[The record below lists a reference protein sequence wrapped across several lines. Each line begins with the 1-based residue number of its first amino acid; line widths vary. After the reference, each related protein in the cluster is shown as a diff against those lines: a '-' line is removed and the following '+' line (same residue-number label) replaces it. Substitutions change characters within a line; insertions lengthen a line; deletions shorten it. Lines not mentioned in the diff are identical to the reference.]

1 MAGQTTNGWAVPSP
15 AGVPTIAVGNQKGG
29 TGKTTATIN
38 LSAAL
43 AQEGN
48 SVLAIDMDPQG
59 DLTNGLGFGEAPE
72 DEPENPKHGLP
83 NITET
88 DDANLLD
95 LLADHRRAKDIPI
108 EDLIIH
114 QDGHDHLSYDL
125 VPSHKD
131 MSLARDWMAKSNSRD
146 ALKKEL
152 AAMTERG
159 VEYDYIVIDCPPDLS
174 VLTDA
179 AFIAARNVLIAAQ
192 THATS
197 RNALDQLIEQIEDV
211 EEIDDTEMAIVGL
224 FANMHRQDGQ
234 SAKFLKK
241 FEDEWEARV
250 PFFKLNMAV
259 AIQRAWDYGQDIYTW
274 EDANDQSTERETFR
288 EMADGVKE
296 AFGQLQPKEA

>member
-1 MAGQTTNGWAVPSP
+1 MAGQATNGWAVPSP

-43 AQEGN
+43 AEDGN

-59 DLTNGLGFGEAPE
+59 DLTNGLGLGEAPE
-72 DEPENPKHGLP
+72 DEPDNPKHDLP
-83 NITET
+83 NVTET
-88 DDANLLD
+88 DEANLLD
-95 LLADHRRAKDIPI
+95 LLADHRRAEDVPL

-114 QDGHDHLSYDL
+114 ADDYDHLNYDI

-152 AAMTERG
+152 AAMTDRG
-159 VEYDYIVIDCPPDLS
+159 VEYDYILIDCPPDLS

-197 RNALDQLIEQIEDV
+197 RNALDQLIEQIEEV

-224 FANMHRQDGQ
+224 FANMFRQDGQ
-234 SAKFLKK
+234 SNKFLEK

-259 AIQRAWDYGQDIYTW
+259 AIQRAWDNGMDIYQW
-274 EDANDQSTERETFR
+274 EDANDQSTERETFAD
-288 EMADGVKE
+288 MATGVKE
-296 AFGQLQPKEA
+296 AFGELQPKEA

>member
-1 MAGQTTNGWAVPSP
+1 MAGQATNGWAVPSP

-59 DLTNGLGFGEAPE
+59 DLTNGLGLGEAPE
-72 DEPENPKHGLP
+72 DEPENPKHDLP
-83 NITET
+83 NVTET

-95 LLADHRRAKDIPI
+95 LLADHRRAEDVPI

-114 QDGHDHLSYDL
+114 QDDYDHLSYDL

-197 RNALDQLIEQIEDV
+197 RNALDQLIEQV
-211 EEIDDTEMAIVGL
+211 EEVEELDDTEMAIVGL
-224 FANMHRQDGQ
+224 FANMYRQDGQ
-234 SAKFLKK
+234 SAKFLEK

-259 AIQRAWDYGQDIYTW
+259 AIQRAWDNGQDIYTW
-274 EDANDQSTERETFR
+274 EDANDQSTERETFA

>member
-48 SVLAIDMDPQG
+48 SVLTIDMDPQG
-59 DLTNGLGFGEAPE
+59 DLTNGLGFGESPE
-72 DEPENPKHGLP
+72 DEPENPKHDLP

-114 QDGHDHLSYDL
+114 QDDHDHLSYDL

-197 RNALDQLIEQIEDV
+197 RNALDQLIEQIETV
-211 EEIDDTEMAIVGL
+211 EELDDTEMAIVGL
-224 FANMHRQDGQ
+224 LANMHRQDGQ

-259 AIQRAWDYGQDIYTW
+259 AIQRAWDNGQDIYTW
-274 EDANDQSTERETFR
+274 EDANDQSTERETFV